1 MNVISE
7 AGACLVSGS
16 LEMSAVLCT
25 DSSDV
30 GTVALSVPC
39 FGKISCGCHGALST
53 TDVTCSSFLKATT
66 SWKLVF

>member
-1 MNVISE
+1 MMSE

-16 LEMSAVLCT
+16 LETSAVLCT

-39 FGKISCGCHGALST
+39 SGTSSCGCHGALST
-53 TDVTCSSFLKATT
+53 TDVTCSSFLKAAT